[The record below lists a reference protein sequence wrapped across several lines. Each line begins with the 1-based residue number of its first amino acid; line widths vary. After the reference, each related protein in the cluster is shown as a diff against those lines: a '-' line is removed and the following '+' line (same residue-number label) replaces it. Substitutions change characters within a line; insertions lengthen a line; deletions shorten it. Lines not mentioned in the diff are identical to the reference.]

1 MCILFGA
8 NRKDSMIKK
17 VEIFNFKSIEE
28 LPIELGRVNIIIGEN
43 GCGKTNLLEAIAFAS
58 LASHGPIIQETVGRK
73 FRYVAP
79 EFMLPAFADLKEN
92 NLSDRTISI
101 KVYGSDGLPKNTTA
115 IYDPKGKEWMTL
127 EKLTDNLNLA
137 QILKEIKETNSE
149 AFEEL
154 TNSLKHKE
162 QFMEALQSENFLSMY
177 MLAPEL
183 FSALRST
190 MIDKPELNTFMI
202 YNPEESKLRQ
212 FSDEAWT
219 YPLGRNGEGLFQY
232 LKEIHD
238 GEKRDVME
246 RIVQKM
252 SLLDWVDG
260 TSIPDDLLSNEYRL
274 KIGDKYLKES
284 LHYFD
289 QRSTNEGFLFL
300 LFYMTLF
307 SSPDT
312 PPFFAIDNIESAF
325 NPKLCTELI
334 RTIVQLAKD
343 NQKQVIMT
351 THSPYVLDG
360 LDLSD
365 DDQRLFVARR
375 NKDGHTVIK
384 RIPAVK
390 GLKMR
395 LSEVWMKG
403 MIGGLPDNF

>member
-1 MCILFGA
+1 M
-8 NRKDSMIKK
+8 
-17 VEIFNFKSIEE
+17 
-28 LPIELGRVNIIIGEN
+28 
-43 GCGKTNLLEAIAFAS
+43 
-58 LASHGPIIQETVGRK
+58 
-73 FRYVAP
+73 
-79 EFMLPAFADLKEN
+79 
-92 NLSDRTISI
+92 
-101 KVYGSDGLPKNTTA
+101 
-115 IYDPKGKEWMTL
+115 
-127 EKLTDNLNLA
+127 DNLNLA
-137 QILKEIKETNSE
+137 EILKQIMDTNPI
-149 AFEEL
+149 AFDQL
-154 TNSLKHKE
+154 TNTLKHKE
-162 QFMEALQSENFLSMY
+162 KFVEALQAENFVSMY

-183 FSALRST
+183 FTALKST
-190 MIDKPELNTFMI
+190 VIDKPELQSFVI

-212 FSDEAWT
+212 FGDEAWL
-219 YPLGRNGEGLFQY
+219 YPIGRNGEGLFQY
-232 LKEIHD
+232 LKEIHA
-238 GEKRDVME
+238 GEKQDVME
-246 RIVQKM
+246 RIVAKM

-307 SSPDT
+307 TSPDT

-334 RTIVQLAKD
+334 RTVVQLAKEND
-343 NQKQVIMT
+343 KQVIMT

-365 DDQRLFVARR
+365 DEQRLFVARR

-384 RIPAVK
+384 RIPPVE

-395 LSEVWMKG
+395 LSDVWMKG

>member
-1 MCILFGA
+1 
-8 NRKDSMIKK
+8 MISRI
-17 VEIFNFKSIEE
+17 EIKNFKSISE
-28 LPIELGRVNIIIGEN
+28 LSLDLGHVNVIVGEN
-43 GCGKTNLLEAIAFAS
+43 GCGKTNILEAIAFAS
-58 LASHGPIIQETVGRK
+58 NAMQGPINAETVGRK
-73 FRYVAP
+73 FRYVSP
-79 EFMLPAFADLKEN
+79 DFMLPAFADIQSTDVWDKLISVKAYAKEQEYKGVSALYDSNKKEWVNLETVTEDFRTAISLKQFKEDHPVIFEQLIQS
-92 NLSDRTISI
+92 LSDKEKFLEALDAADVI
-101 KVYGSDGLPKNTTA
+101 KLFEVAPDLLRAYKNA
-115 IYDPKGKEWMTL
+115 VL
-127 EKLTDNLNLA
+127 EKP
-137 QILKEIKETNSE
+137 EMNS
-149 AFEEL
+149 F
-154 TNSLKHKE
+154 
-162 QFMEALQSENFLSMY
+162 
-177 MLAPEL
+177 
-183 FSALRST
+183 
-190 MIDKPELNTFMI
+190 II

-212 FSDEAWT
+212 FSDESQI
-219 YPLGRNGEGLFQY
+219 YPFGRNGEGLFQY
-232 LKEIHD
+232 LKEIHT
-238 GEKRDVME
+238 GEKNEIMAH
-246 RIVQKM
+246 IVQYM

-260 TSIPDDLLSNEYRL
+260 MSIPEDMLSNEYRL

-334 RTIVQLAKD
+334 RNIVQLAK
-343 NQKQVIMT
+343 NNRKQVIMT

-365 DDQRLFVARR
+365 DEQRLFVARR

-384 RIPAVK
+384 RIPPVE

>member
-1 MCILFGA
+1 
-8 NRKDSMIKK
+8 MINKI
-17 VEIFNFKSIEE
+17 EIKNFKSIEE
-28 LPIELGRVNIIIGEN
+28 LSLELGRINVIIGEN
-43 GCGKTNLLEAIAFAS
+43 GCGKTNILEAIAFAA
-58 LASHGPIIQETVGRK
+58 LASQGPILQETVGRK

-79 EFMLPAFADLKEN
+79 EFMLPAFADMEEKDI
-92 NLSDRTISI
+92 SDRTIS
-101 KVYGSDGLPKNTTA
+101 VRVHGQEGLPKSTTA
-115 IYDPKGKEWMTL
+115 VYDPKRKEWVTMEPL
-127 EKLTDNLNLA
+127 MDNLNLA
-137 QILKEIKETNSE
+137 EILKQIMDTNPV
-149 AFEEL
+149 AFDQL
-154 TNSLKHKE
+154 TNTLKHKE
-162 QFMEALQSENFLSMY
+162 KFVEALRAENFVSMY

-183 FSALRST
+183 FSALKST
-190 MIDKPELNTFMI
+190 VIDKPELKSFVI

-212 FSDEAWT
+212 FGDEAWT
-219 YPLGRNGEGLFQY
+219 YPIGRNGEGLFQY
-232 LKEIHD
+232 LKEIHA
-238 GEKRDVME
+238 GEKQDVME
-246 RIVQKM
+246 RIVAKM

-312 PPFFAIDNIESAF
+312 PPFFAVDNIESAF

-334 RTIVQLAKD
+334 RTVVQLAKD
-343 NQKQVIMT
+343 NDKQVIMT

-365 DDQRLFVARR
+365 DEQRLFVARR

-384 RIPAVK
+384 RIPPVE

-395 LSEVWMKG
+395 LSDVWMKG